1 METNRCE
8 LNDGIATLVL
18 DEPGSPVNT
27 TGVVWAQPHQRLQIG
42 AGPMTALGRR
52 QHHAAVCLRPH
63 SNCIAPAVRSVCQ
76 STPHD
81 AIGVGA
87 GRKRI
92 KQNFR
97 LIETMGVPVV
107 SCLNGST
114 LGGGWEVM
122 LVGHH
127 RTAIDD
133 SRIRLGLPAV
143 EQRADQAEQP
153 RHLRHA
159 AHAVQQDQRHG
170 CRSSASSGR

>member
-1 METNRCE
+1 MLTSTACGGGYRPPVG
-8 LNDGIATLVL
+8 LL
-18 DEPGSPVNT
+18 DT
-27 TGVVWAQPHQRLQIG
+27 AGVTISAWA
-42 AGPMTALGRR
+42 
-52 QHHAAVCLRPH
+52 
-63 SNCIAPAVRSVCQ
+63 CQ